1 MKPALLDSNVLIYA
15 ANGNTESLREFIC
28 SAGNAVSSITRIEV
42 FGFSG
47 LKQEEKAS
55 LDTLF
60 AFLDVYSLDE
70 RVIAKSI
77 ELRQIRRMG
86 LADAIIAA
94 TALVHAMPLVT
105 RNADDFKA
113 IEGLEV
119 INPFDAGAI

>member
-15 ANGNTESLREFIC
+15 ANGNAESLLEFVC
-28 SAGNAVSSITRIEV
+28 SAGNAVASITSIEV

-47 LKQEEKAS
+47 LKQEEKAA

-60 AFLDVYSLDE
+60 AFLDVHSLDE
-70 RVIAKSI
+70 PVIAKAV
-77 ELRQIRRMG
+77 ELRQIRKMG

-105 RNADDFKA
+105 RNADDFKG

-119 INPFDAGAI
+119 INPFDAATI

>member
-1 MKPALLDSNVLIYA
+1 M
-15 ANGNTESLREFIC
+15 
-28 SAGNAVSSITRIEV
+28 
-42 FGFSG
+42 
-47 LKQEEKAS
+47 
-55 LDTLF
+55 
-60 AFLDVYSLDE
+60 
-70 RVIAKSI
+70 IAKSI